1 MRIFHFILFLSV
13 TKKALLLC
21 MLKALCWLTVSLML
35 HFAALNEDWLK
46 TYVLQNLYQN
56 SIYTK
61 TNLTIMQK

>member
-1 MRIFHFILFLSV
+1 
-13 TKKALLLC
+13 
-21 MLKALCWLTVSLML
+21 MLKALCWLTVSLL

>member
-1 MRIFHFILFLSV
+1 
-13 TKKALLLC
+13 
-21 MLKALCWLTVSLML
+21 MLKALCWLTVFLML
-35 HFAALNEDWLK
+35 HFAVMNEDWLK